1 MFLRHRQNSS
11 SNRYRERGFFFLGA
25 REKMFVQSKATK
37 GSEFR
42 AKFPAFNGSLQR
54 PRFAVNEESLSIRL
68 RITELRLFLQ
78 KNYWESYT
86 KSARRSRQTIITL
99 L

>member
-1 MFLRHRQNSS
+1 MFLRHRKNSS
-11 SNRYRERGFFFLGA
+11 SNRYRERGFFFFGA

-54 PRFAVNEESLSIRL
+54 PRFAVNEKSLSIPL
-68 RITELRLFLQ
+68 RRTEL
-78 KNYWESYT
+78 
-86 KSARRSRQTIITL
+86 
-99 L
+99 